1 MIEQS
6 VDLVISQVKERVF
19 IVLKSENLQL
29 SRSECDQ
36 QFKNDKAVRFM
47 IRDLNKRFPSKQ
59 LSFLRVN
66 EEIENYSLTILD
78 SMSEALKEKAVV

>member
-1 MIEQS
+1 MIEKS
-6 VDLVISQVKERVF
+6 IDLVISQVKEQVF

-29 SRSECDQ
+29 SRSEFDR

-66 EEIENYSLTILD
+66 EEIESYSLTILD
-78 SMSEALKEKAVV
+78 SMSESLKEKAVV